1 MTISKDKILETL
13 SKIEGIEVL
22 VVGDLILDRY
32 IWGSVDRISPEAPVP
47 VVGVNKVE
55 DRSGGAGNVVNNL
68 VNIGCKVKITG
79 FIGDDEEGRI
89 LSSIFDSQRVD
100 REGIV
105 KVEGRPTSLKTR
117 VIAQR
122 QQVCRID
129 REEVRSPALA
139 LTEGLAAM
147 VESQMR
153 TAKAII
159 VSDYGKG
166 TIGQAVLKKFS
177 DARRNGKVSINGC
190 PLVLDPHP
198 ANYKLYSGFNVVK
211 PNKKEAEAASGIS
224 IKDKQSAEEAAAEI
238 QRRWDTDLVL
248 ITLGEDGVLI
258 SPKNG
263 KPTHLKTR
271 ALEVFDVSGAGDT
284 VTAVFTAALAAGADT
299 SLAGHLSNLA
309 AGVVVAELGTVPITI
324 DGLKNH
330 IDKIWK
336 LEGGLSDY

>member
-1 MTISKDKILETL
+1 MNISKDKILEIL
-13 SKIEGIEVL
+13 AKIGGMEVL

-32 IWGSVDRISPEAPVP
+32 IWGNVDRISPEAPVP
-47 VVGVNKVE
+47 VVGVKKIE

-68 VNIGCKVKITG
+68 VNIGCKVRITG

-89 LSSIFDSQRVD
+89 LSGIFDAQKVD
-100 REGIV
+100 HEGMI

-129 REEVRSPALA
+129 REETRSPGPALA
-139 LTEGLAAM
+139 EGLAAL
-147 VESQMR
+147 VESQMKSS
-153 TAKAII
+153 KAVI

-166 TIGQAVLKKFS
+166 TIGEAVLKKFS
-177 DARRNGKVSINGC
+177 DARKSGRVSLNGC

-211 PNKKEAEAASGIS
+211 PNKKEAEAASGIT
-224 IKDKQSAEEAAAEI
+224 IKDRKSAEEAASEI

-248 ITLGEDGVLI
+248 VTLGEDGVLI

-263 KPTHLKTR
+263 NPTHLRTR

-299 SLAGHLSNLA
+299 VLAGHLSNIA
-309 AGVVVAELGTVPITI
+309 AGVVVAEVGTVPITI

-330 IDKIWK
+330 IEKIWK
-336 LEGGLSDY
+336 LEGGLVD